1 MSQKKS
7 TIASCTEEIERL
19 LKIMLYGKCDKD
31 DEKNIK
37 QQLKYNLEEKARLEK
52 IKMENKEQAKA
63 EREANKLGI
72 RSWATACRERGIL

>member
-1 MSQKKS
+1 MIQKKS

-52 IKMENKEQAKA
+52 IKMGNKEQAKA

-72 RSWATACRERGIL
+72 RSWSSACRRSGVL

>member
-52 IKMENKEQAKA
+52 IKTENREQAKA

-72 RSWATACRERGIL
+72 CRWSSACRERGVL